1 MADDKGPKKVAFLP
15 ELQGS
20 TTMKALI
27 DRMRELAESNGQFPN
42 ALSAIDESLEHR
54 RRIAEGF
61 ATSNFSTDFEH
72 LPDDADLGGFLYRF
86 TPRDRT

>member
-1 MADDKGPKKVAFLP
+1 MATNNGPTKIAFMP

-20 TTMKALI
+20 EAMAALI
-27 DRMRELAESNGQFPN
+27 DRVRGLAASNQFPN

-54 RRIAEGF
+54 VRIADGF
-61 ATSNFSTDFEH
+61 ASSTFSTDFEN

>member
-1 MADDKGPKKVAFLP
+1 MAENSGPKKIAFLP

-20 TTMKALI
+20 AAMGTLI
-27 DRMRELAESNGQFPN
+27 DRIRVLASNNQFPN

-54 RRIAEGF
+54 SRIAEGF
-61 ATSNFSTDFEH
+61 ASSSFSTDFEN
-72 LPDDADLGGFLYRF
+72 LSDDADLGGFLYRF

>member
-1 MADDKGPKKVAFLP
+1 MATNKEPSKIAFLP

-20 TTMKALI
+20 EAMTALI
-27 DRMRELAESNGQFPN
+27 DRVRGLAASNQFPN

-54 RRIAEGF
+54 VRIAEGF
-61 ATSNFSTDFEH
+61 ASSTFNPDFEN